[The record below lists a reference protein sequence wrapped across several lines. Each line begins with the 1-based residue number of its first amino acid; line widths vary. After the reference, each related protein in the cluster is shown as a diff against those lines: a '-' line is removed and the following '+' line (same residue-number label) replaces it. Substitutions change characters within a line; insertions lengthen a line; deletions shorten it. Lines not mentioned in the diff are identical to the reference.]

1 MRKVIFTLL
10 VFLMGSWISA
20 NARWELVNEDGSYDY
35 PSATNYKQLVPGKY
49 VILRTGSAQDQTIWN
64 FTYLMGENMSFVDD
78 DLMLFRSENVVYFL
92 EDAGV
97 NEMTGCQMV
106 YFKNVGT
113 GKYIGASGAGSNPY
127 LAGATPTFVDGTEDA
142 YRILLIPADGDA
154 PEISCAADYKSGTVE
169 ESGYTDPDGTP
180 LVHAWGYD
188 EENNCTGTMLAID
201 PSSEAGGL
209 CILNNFGTTGTTLQ
223 CVAQTWGAWKPW
235 LIYEVKTISDPV
247 YDLQWGVE
255 EYSEMTAEGYALP
268 DGYVSYD
275 PEAVDAYNSALMA
288 AREAQ
293 LNENLTAEE
302 ATALLNRLKET
313 KEAALATAQG
323 GLTSGYYY
331 LVSASSVLGDTK
343 VAMTVNSD
351 NSALAYTKF
360 NADDVKQIFEI
371 GPRNGQGA
379 QDPNDWYNINYLK
392 NVATGKYVGTTANLT
407 EDAVTFA
414 MYALG
419 SNNGAWRGEGVNQW
433 DFIESSGWSGGIGLQ
448 NLENID
454 EIGSE
459 TDEIERTVACPADGS
474 WNHTIGGNCAF
485 YLVAIDPSIDV
496 DKLIEDA
503 KKAQLV
509 ENFNKALAEAK
520 ELYNAGIESA
530 TTEDQKAIYADLLA
544 AITAAEAVET
554 PTQTELDAINVALL
568 DFKNSTGVAAKV
580 FEAIDEANEFIAG
593 AQIAESYD
601 DYGKYTEEAIS
612 TLFGVIE
619 NIDVE
624 ALGEMSNSAL
634 ENLITE
640 VKNALA
646 TAKASMIVP
655 FTTDKWYVMENV
667 SSPNSEVW
675 PAGGTYDTKGA
686 FLYANGGTA
695 GSTISWGMPE
705 NARLYGDP
713 RTYWRFVPTD
723 GGYAIQNASGLYVD
737 NSCQASGLGATW
749 TLSEEP
755 SAFDFNISTF
765 DDDDNQYFTFQTRV
779 AGADWQGTM
788 QLGMLHA
795 DASGSVVGWDHG
807 NSRIGSA
814 WQFKAV
820 EDFDELLPAALE
832 QEYVNNTYNVVTMPY
847 AYSMLPSGVTM
858 YSIIGRNV
866 GDDKS
871 TTKLF
876 MKEVSEDELVEM
888 PAGTPLIMLIGDPA
902 LPYNSEDKVVVNM
915 SLSIDNIDGFVTLSE
930 GKNGLTGTMFS
941 PVAVSAGNDNFV
953 GGAINSA
960 AVTVPAYSG
969 YIVPANVP
977 VMEDGFEDN
986 GVYDAVIVTEG
997 LVDKITNVISA
1008 EDVLVNV
1015 YSYDGLIVRK
1025 NVKASEATRNLPSGI
1040 YIVGKKKVLVK

>member
-1 MRKVIFTLL
+1 MKKVIFTLL

-35 PSATNYKQLVPGKY
+35 PTAANYKHLVPGKY
-49 VILRTGSAQDQTIWN
+49 VILRTGAAQDQTIWD

-78 DLMLFRSENVVYFL
+78 DLMLFRSENVVYLL
-92 EDAGV
+92 EDAGI

-113 GKYIGASGAGSNPY
+113 GKYIGAAGVGSDPY
-127 LAGATPTFVDGTEDA
+127 QAGATPTFVDGTEDA
-142 YRILLIPADGDA
+142 YRILLIPADGNA
-154 PEISCAADYKSGTVE
+154 PEISCAADYTSGSVE
-169 ESGYTDPDGTP
+169 GSGYTDPDGTP

-209 CILNNFGTTGTTLQ
+209 CILNNFGTTGSSLQ

-235 LIYEVKTISDPV
+235 LIYEVVTISDPV

-275 PEAVDAYNSALMA
+275 AEAVEAYNAALA
-288 AREAQ
+288 EAREAQ
-293 LNENLTAEE
+293 LKEDLTSEE

-313 KEAALATAQG
+313 KEAALATASG
-323 GLTSGYYY
+323 ALASGYYY
-331 LVSASSVLGDTK
+331 LVSAYSGFSSTK
-343 VAMTVNSD
+343 VALTVNSD
-351 NSALAYTKF
+351 NTALAYTKF
-360 NADDVKQIFEI
+360 NTEDVKQIFEI

-379 QDPNDWYNINYLK
+379 QSPVDWYNINYLK
-392 NVATGKYVGTTANLT
+392 NVATGKYIGTTANLT
-407 EDAVTFA
+407 DNAITFC

-419 SNNGAWRGEGVNQW
+419 SSNGSYTGSGVNQW

-448 NLENID
+448 NLENVD
-454 EIGSE
+454 DIGSE
-459 TDEIERTVACPADGS
+459 TDDIERTVTCPADGS
-474 WNHTIGGNCAF
+474 WSHVIGGNCAF

-503 KKAQLV
+503 QKAQIV
-509 ENFNKALAEAK
+509 DKFNKTLAEAK

-530 TTEDQKAIYADLLA
+530 TTDDQKATYAELLT
-544 AITAAEAVET
+544 AITTAEAVET
-554 PTQTELDAINVALL
+554 PTQTELDAINAALT
-568 DFKNSTGVAAKV
+568 DFKNSTSVAAKV
-580 FEAIDEANEFIAG
+580 VEAIDEANEFIAS

-601 DYGKYTEEAIS
+601 DYGKYTEEAIRN
-612 TLFGVIE
+612 LFGVVD
-619 NIDVE
+619 NIDVD
-624 ALGEMSNSAL
+624 ALNGMSNSEL

-640 VKNALA
+640 VNNALA
-646 TAKASMIVP
+646 EAKASMIVP
-655 FTTDKWYVMENV
+655 FTTDAWYVMENV
-667 SSPNSEVW
+667 SSPNSSVW

-686 FLYANGGTA
+686 FLYATGGTA
-695 GSTISWGMPE
+695 GSSIAWALPE
-705 NARLYGDP
+705 NTRLYGDP

-737 NSCQASGLGATW
+737 NSCQASGLGSTW

-765 DDDDNQYFTFQTRV
+765 DDDDNMYFTFQTRV
-779 AGADWQGTM
+779 AGADWQGT
-788 QLGMLHA
+788 LKYGMLHA

-820 EDFDELLPAALE
+820 EDFDELLPAAFE
-832 QEYVNNTYNVVTMPY
+832 KEYVNNTYNVVTMPY
-847 AYSMLPSGVTM
+847 AYNMIPSGVTM
-858 YSIIGRNV
+858 YTIIGRNV
-866 GDDKS
+866 GDDNS

-876 MKEVSEDELVEM
+876 MKEISEAELVEM
-888 PAGTPLIMLIGDPA
+888 PAGTPLIMLIGDPS
-902 LPYNSEDKVVVNM
+902 LPYDSEDKSVVNM
-915 SLSIDNIDGFVTLSE
+915 SLSNDNISGFVALSE
-930 GKNGLTGTMFS
+930 GQNGLVGTMFS
-941 PVAVSAGNDNFV
+941 SVSVSAGNDNFV

-969 YIVPANVP
+969 YIVPSNVP

-986 GVYDAVIVTEG
+986 GAYDAMIVTEG
-997 LVDKITNVISA
+997 LVDKITNVVSA

-1040 YIVGKKKVLVK
+1040 YIVGKKRVLVK